1 MRAFTIRF
9 FLFSF
14 LFVIVFWFEVILLL
28 VAFWIFCFSLF
39 LLHFIHADNYSNFF
53 LTLLPHFY
61 NRTML
66 GSNYQ
71 FNLVDTWGNNGGKK
85 EEAVDTDEDF
95 NKVM

>member
-1 MRAFTIRF
+1 MLGSNYQFNF
-9 FLFSF
+9 FSHFISL
-14 LFVIVFWFEVILLL
+14 
-28 VAFWIFCFSLF
+28 FSLF
-39 LLHFIHADNYSNFF
+39 C
-53 LTLLPHFY
+53 